1 MVMNPPKDEEMKV
14 SEQML
19 SQEPDEALHTLSWEE
34 WLKEHAAQLLL
45 FARQQARSQE
55 DAEDILQDALIRLAR
70 KEADGEFQ
78 GGQDAWLSY
87 VFASIRR
94 LAVDY
99 GRKTD
104 RRQSREEEAYAE
116 SSAGDN
122 LEDPWFSSEAADE
135 ELKDL
140 LEAELKKIPA
150 KFAEVII
157 LKVWG
162 EQTFQQIAETLQ
174 TSQNTVASRYRY
186 GIDLLR
192 KALNAKRNQF

>member
-1 MVMNPPKDEEMKV
+1 MVMNPPKDEQMNA

-19 SQEPDEALHTLSWEE
+19 PQEPDEALHTLSWEE
-34 WLKEHAAQLLL
+34 WLREHAAQLLL
-45 FARQQARSQE
+45 FARQQSRSQE

-70 KEADGEFQ
+70 KEASGEFQ

-104 RRQSREEEAYAE
+104 RRRDREEEAYAE
-116 SSAGDN
+116 SPAADCF
-122 LEDPWFSSEAADE
+122 EDPWFSCESADE

-192 KALNAKRNQF
+192 KALSAKRNQF